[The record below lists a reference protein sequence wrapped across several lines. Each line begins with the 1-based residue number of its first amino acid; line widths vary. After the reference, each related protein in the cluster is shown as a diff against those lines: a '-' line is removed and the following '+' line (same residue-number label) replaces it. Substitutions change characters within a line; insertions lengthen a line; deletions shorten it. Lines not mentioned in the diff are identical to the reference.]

1 MRGFTGFRTPGG
13 TAREQLAVQMEQA
26 EAKAIREIN
35 KLIAM
40 IDENNYRL
48 WAELTWPGESIQK
61 CTWDEIR
68 STAHKAIWL
77 GKYALLSELECTC
90 KPDGDLC
97 RVCRAWARVVA
108 N

>member
-13 TAREQLAVQMEQA
+13 TAREQIAVQMEQEETNA
-26 EAKAIREIN
+26 MRECS
-35 KLIAM
+35 KLADLIG
-40 IDENNYRL
+40 DNNYRL
-48 WAELTWPGESIQK
+48 WAELTWPGISIQQ
-61 CTWDEIR
+61 CTWQDIYETI
-68 STAHKAIWL
+68 HKAIWL

-108 N
+108 